1 MKPLLF
7 SLISMLIGLGA
18 CVNKNK
24 VPGDILSQEK
34 MKLVLFDLARSDQFI
49 ADFASKDSTLNKK
62 QESLRLY
69 EEVFALHQ
77 IKREDFKKSL
87 DFYRMHPDLLR
98 VVMDSLNTMARRKE
112 QEAYKVEED
121 TTSKP
126 ATTPVPDSIRMR
138 TKSIRKKLD
147 SLSLPIQPQ

>member
-1 MKPLLF
+1 MKPLFLL
-7 SLISMLIGLGA
+7 LITMLIGFGA
-18 CVNKNK
+18 CVNKSK

-34 MKLVLFDLARSDQFI
+34 MKLVLWDLARSDQFV
-49 ADFASKDSTLNKK
+49 ADFVSKDTNLNKK
-62 QESLRLY
+62 EESLRLY
-69 EEVFALHQ
+69 EAIFALHQ

-87 DFYRMHPDLLR
+87 DYYRMHPDLLR

-126 ATTPVPDSIRMR
+126 AITPVPDSLRYR

>member
-1 MKPLLF
+1 MKPLFLLF
-7 SLISMLIGLGA
+7 ITILTGLGA
-18 CVNKNK
+18 CVNKDK
-24 VPGDILSQEK
+24 LPDDILSQEK
-34 MKLVLFDLARSDQFI
+34 MKLVLWDLARSDQFVT
-49 ADFASKDSTLNKK
+49 DFVSKDSNLNKK

-77 IKREDFKKSL
+77 IKREEFRKSL
-87 DFYRMHPDLLR
+87 DYYRMHPDLLR

-112 QEAYKVEED
+112 QEAYKIEED
-121 TTSKP
+121 TTTKP
-126 ATTPVPDSIRMR
+126 ATSPVPDSTRFR